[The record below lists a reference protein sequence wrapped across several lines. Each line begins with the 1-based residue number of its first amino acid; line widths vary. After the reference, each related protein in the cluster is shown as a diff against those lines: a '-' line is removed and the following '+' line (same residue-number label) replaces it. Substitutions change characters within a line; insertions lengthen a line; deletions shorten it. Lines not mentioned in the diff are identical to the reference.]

1 MWYAAPMNT
10 PPLSVSTPRKHRSSE
25 MDKISEAVQPVAPDK
40 TNSLLSWANLYFQV
54 HVLGAP
60 SKTEEAK
67 KRDLSIFISFFAS
80 EVGHDQVD
88 GWTPAVSRAFLNS
101 LKNRVSGKTGKPLSP
116 TTINRVMASLRHF
129 GRWLH
134 TRRPLIAGN
143 PLDGLRDLTTD
154 PPDWNGLTQ
163 RQILR
168 LKAACEQRLAACSRA
183 DQNPLI
189 EAAVFHVLLHTGLR
203 EFELASLNRDQY
215 HHRGFFDVAR
225 KGHRITRKV
234 PVPTEA
240 RLWLDRYLQESR
252 KDEPGPL
259 FFSRT
264 GRRITPQ
271 DIRRLCNRL
280 SAQASAHLPEK
291 ERFRLNP
298 HQLRHTFL
306 KRVADKHGVHVAQKM
321 SGNISIREIFR
332 YTQPNQDEID
342 QSVEDLF

>member
-1 MWYAAPMNT
+1 
-10 PPLSVSTPRKHRSSE
+10 
-25 MDKISEAVQPVAPDK
+25 MDKISGDLAPLAPPQGDSLVA
-40 TNSLLSWANLYFQV
+40 WASLYFSV
-54 HVLGAP
+54 HVAGAP
-60 SKTEEAK
+60 RKTEEAK
-67 KRDLSIFISFFAS
+67 KRDLSLFLSFFAS
-80 EVGHDQVD
+80 EVGHDKVD
-88 GWTPAVSRAFLNS
+88 AWSPAVSRAFLAS
-101 LKNRVSGKTGKPLSP
+101 LKAKVSESTGQPLSP

-134 TRRPLIAGN
+134 GRRPLLAGP
-143 PLDGLRDLTTD
+143 PLEGVRDVKTD
-154 PPDWNGLTQ
+154 HPDWNGLTP

-183 DQNPLI
+183 DQNPLL

-203 EFELASLNRDQY
+203 EFELSSIERKQY
-215 HHRGFFDVAR
+215 HHRGFFDVTR
-225 KGHRITRKV
+225 KGHRVTRKV
-234 PVPTEA
+234 PLPAEA
-240 RLWLDRYLQESR
+240 RDWLDRYLKESR
-252 KDEPGPL
+252 GDGSGPL
-259 FFSRT
+259 FRSRT
-264 GRRITPQ
+264 GQRLTPQ
-271 DIRRLCNRL
+271 DVRRLCHRL

-342 QSVEDLF
+342 QAVEDLF